1 MKRMGDSVNMEIQV
15 KTIEKDLEYLRQVS
29 KPVDFQDDSYKE
41 MILPKNTRARSIRD
55 SFTSC
60 LFKEDRFK
68 SFR

>member
-41 MILPKNTRARSIRD
+41 ALKVLD
-55 SFTSC
+55 EFCETSENCC